1 MGVQSDFDPHEGK
14 KNLNITNKVKSLER
28 YSHLI
33 DGFGKAKTI
42 E

>member
-14 KNLNITNKVKSLER
+14 KNLNITSKTKSIER
-28 YSHLI
+28 FSHLI
-33 DGFGKAKTI
+33 NGFGKAATI